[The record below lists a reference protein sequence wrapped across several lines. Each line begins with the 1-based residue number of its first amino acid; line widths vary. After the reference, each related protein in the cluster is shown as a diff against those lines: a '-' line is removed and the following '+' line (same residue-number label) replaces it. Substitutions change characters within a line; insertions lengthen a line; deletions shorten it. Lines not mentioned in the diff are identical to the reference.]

1 MNTRTHAAGSM
12 VPLIAGRF
20 PLDLRRATTPCT
32 SKSWA
37 RRTPNG
43 DEVPP
48 ASRTRMSTSL
58 PRPVDLPV
66 AERAN
71 NQQATRLVIKETRQ
85 FMHPLHTTAVTHP
98 RPSAFVTASVQIPGH
113 APIPAPYAGSIG
125 VSHGR
130 FSPCGALHGQTRADS
145 PTVHSTHVRTRHTQ
159 PTRKSTPTPRRPAA
173 RQMPSATSSTCH
185 RAHMLA
191 RFRSPASCEST
202 GSGLSHTQQTARSSA
217 KLRAAFDVIQ
227 AKPPSTPIRR
237 S

>member
-1 MNTRTHAAGSM
+1 MNPRTHPAGSM

-37 RRTPNG
+37 RITPNG

-113 APIPAPYAGSIG
+113 APYAGSIG
-125 VSHGR
+125 ISHGR
-130 FSPCGALHGQTRADS
+130 FSLYGALHRQTRADS

-159 PTRKSTPTPRRPAA
+159 PTRKPTPTPRRPAA

-191 RFRSPASCEST
+191 RFRSPASREST
-202 GSGLSHTQQTARSSA
+202 GSGLSHTQHTAQFSA
-217 KLRAAFDVIQ
+217 KLRAAFAVIQ